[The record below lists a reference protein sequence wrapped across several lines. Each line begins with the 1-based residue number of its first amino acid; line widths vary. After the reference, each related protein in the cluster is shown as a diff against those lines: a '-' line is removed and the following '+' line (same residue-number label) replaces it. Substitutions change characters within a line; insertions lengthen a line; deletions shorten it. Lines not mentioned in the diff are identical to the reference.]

1 MIKVLLVED
10 DEFSSKFFYNNLKDN
25 FEVKCAKNG
34 VAGLDL
40 YDRFKP
46 DIIVTD
52 ISMPKMDGIEMASK
66 IRLKD
71 QNSKLIF
78 LTSHDEVDYLL
89 KSTELNI
96 TKYLIKPVSNDN
108 LLEVIEKAISQIQKY
123 EVVSKKYIYLTKDCF
138 FDMENRTLTK
148 NGDTISL
155 SVKEKEL
162 LHFLCLN
169 PNGVKSYDDIIYN
182 LWPDE
187 WDRDL
192 RNALK
197 TLVHSVKK
205 KINMDN
211 LTNVYGEGYKV
222 ISL

>member
-1 MIKVLLVED
+1 MIL
-10 DEFSSKFFYNNLKDN
+10 
-25 FEVKCAKNG
+25 
-34 VAGLDL
+34 
-40 YDRFKP
+40 
-46 DIIVTD
+46 
-52 ISMPKMDGIEMASK
+52 
-66 IRLKD
+66 
-71 QNSKLIF
+71 
-78 LTSHDEVDYLL
+78 
-89 KSTELNI
+89 
-96 TKYLIKPVSNDN
+96 
-108 LLEVIEKAISQIQKY
+108 
-123 EVVSKKYIYLTKDCF
+123 SKKYIYLTKDCF